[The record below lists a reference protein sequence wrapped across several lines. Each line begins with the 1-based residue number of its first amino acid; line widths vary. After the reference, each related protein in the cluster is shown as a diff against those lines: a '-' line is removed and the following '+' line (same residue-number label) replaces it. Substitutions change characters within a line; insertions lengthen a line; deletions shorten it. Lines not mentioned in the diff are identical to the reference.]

1 MATMVQTAEIRRA
14 FTTRLKHAC
23 SAAGLEGYGVA
34 ARIARAVGVTPKAV
48 SKWFN
53 EESIPALAKMHSL
66 AAFLRVT
73 PEWLMWGDSDAE
85 RSPQAV
91 RSSHPGLIAIS
102 PWDEHTP
109 LDDDEVE
116 VPFLREVQLSAGSG
130 RTAIE
135 HSSQGKLRF
144 GKTTLRKHSVQFDQA
159 ICVPVHG
166 NSMDPVLP
174 DGSTV
179 AVNTGATQ
187 VTDGKIYALEH
198 DGQLRVKVLYRLP
211 GGGIRLRSYNQA
223 EHPDEEYSAEQM
235 QDRGLII
242 IGRVFWSAAFH

>member
-1 MATMVQTAEIRRA
+1 MVQTSEIRQA
-14 FTTRLKHAC
+14 FTTRLKQAC
-23 SAAGLEGYGVA
+23 SDAGLEGYGVA

-66 AAFLRVT
+66 AAFLRVS
-73 PEWLMWGDSDAE
+73 PEWLMWGNSPASSADS
-85 RSPQAV
+85 SGQAL
-91 RSSHPGLIAIS
+91 RTRHPELISIS
-102 PWDEHTP
+102 PWDEDTP

-135 HSSQGKLRF
+135 QSSQGKLRF
-144 GKTTLRKHSVQFDQA
+144 GKMTLRKHSVQFDQA

-187 VTDGKIYALEH
+187 VNDGKIYALEH

-235 QDRGLII
+235 RLSGIVI